1 MSISDARQELREMS
15 AEVDLDILEEF
26 GEQVTYETKDGTQ
39 YTVYCLPTSGGNA
52 VMRQTIGT
60 RSQEAKRTFSIPYIQ
75 PDEPNWPPA
84 FMCDE
89 TITDE
94 FGDVYVVRQ
103 WTNNDLVSVHKFID
117 CVNTKT
123 SQVGATGQ

>member
-1 MSISDARQELREMS
+1 MSTNAERQELREMS
-15 AEVDLDILEEF
+15 AEVNLEILEEF
-26 GEQVTYETKDGTQ
+26 GEQVTYSHDGTD
-39 YTVYCLPTSGGNA
+39 YTVRCLPTSGGNA
-52 VMRQTIGT
+52 EMRQTIGT
-60 RSQEAKRTFSIPYIQ
+60 RSQEEKRTFPIPYIQ
-75 PDEPNWPPA
+75 PNEPTWPPE
-84 FMCDE
+84 FMGDD

-94 FGDVYVVRQ
+94 FGDVYVVRK